1 MNGGTSVNTT
11 KTSVQKLNK
20 LDHSKAPLYEA
31 LCLYE
36 ETNRISMHVP
46 GHKNGRVFDKAAQH
60 HFSNVLKIDATCIK
74 GIDDLHQPT
83 GSILE
88 AQSLAADAFG
98 ADQTFFLV
106 GGSTIGNLGIALTVC
121 SQGDKILVQR
131 NMHKSVFNGL
141 LLAGAHPIYIA
152 PAIES
157 NTMTAMVSDPQHIEE
172 ALAEY
177 PDIKG
182 VWVTN
187 PNYYGMSQDISR
199 LAEVCRQ
206 AGIPLIVDEAHG
218 AHFGQ
223 AEEVPPSALS
233 MGASLVIQSTHK
245 MLTSMHMSSMLHV
258 NDDIV
263 DRERLARVLGM
274 IQSTSP
280 SYLLLG
286 SLDLARRYLVEHG
299 RNHLKETI
307 QRLENRRGELATE
320 LKSLT
325 IWSGSSEVQRRD
337 PLKWII
343 ASKDGAISGYQLHDL
358 FNDQGVVAEISDP
371 RNIVFLFSLN
381 EKEEDID
388 KVVNAIKAID
398 QKLQGLSFIPVEKN
412 DIIMF
417 ETEGTLYEPK
427 ISLQDAFNRKRHK
440 VELDESIGSFC
451 AETVLPYPPGIP
463 LLNPG
468 EEITKRHVNT
478 IKQLHEMGAYFQ
490 SPSDDS
496 METLYVIK

>member
-1 MNGGTSVNTT
+1 MNMI
-11 KTSVQKLNK
+11 KTSVPKLNK
-20 LDHSKAPLYEA
+20 LNHSKAPLYEA

-36 ETNRISMHVP
+36 ETNRTSMHVP
-46 GHKNGRVFDKAAQH
+46 GHKDGRVFDKDAQH
-60 HFSNVLKIDATCIK
+60 HFSNILKIDATCIK

-83 GSILE
+83 DSILE
-88 AQSLAADAFG
+88 AQNLAADAFG
-98 ADQTFFLV
+98 ADYTFFLV
-106 GGSTIGNLGIALTVC
+106 GGSTIGNLGVALTIC
-121 SQGDKILVQR
+121 SPGDKILVQR

-157 NTMTAMVSDPQHIEE
+157 VTKAAMVPDLHHFEE
-172 ALAEY
+172 ALAEN
-177 PDIKG
+177 PDVKG
-182 VWVTN
+182 IWVTN

-206 AGIPLIVDEAHG
+206 AGVPLIVDEAHG

-223 AEEVPPSALS
+223 ADEVPPSALS
-233 MGASLVIQSTHK
+233 MGANLVVQSTHK

-258 NDDIV
+258 KGDIV

-286 SLDLARRYLVEHG
+286 SLDLARRYLVERG
-299 RNHLKETI
+299 RDHLKDTV
-307 QRLENRRGELATE
+307 QRLERRREELTKE
-320 LKSLT
+320 LKSLS
-325 IWSGSSEVQRRD
+325 IWAGSAEVQRRD

-343 ASKDGAISGYQLHDL
+343 APKDESVSGYHLLDL
-358 FNDQGVVAEISDP
+358 FYDQGAVAEIGDP

-388 KVVNAIKAID
+388 KVVEAVKAID
-398 QKLQGLSFIPVEKN
+398 QKLQELSVIPHEKK

-417 ETEGTLYEPK
+417 EEEGRVYEPK
-427 ISLQDAFNRKRHK
+427 MSLQDAFHRPRHK
-440 VELDESIGSFC
+440 VKLEDAIGSLC
-451 AETVLPYPPGIP
+451 GETVLPYPPGIP

-468 EEITKRHVNT
+468 EKITKRHVDS

-496 METLYVIK
+496 METLYIIK

>member
-1 MNGGTSVNTT
+1 MNMTKVSAGRTNT
-11 KTSVQKLNK
+11 
-20 LDHSKAPLYEA
+20 LDHTKAPLYEA
-31 LCLYE
+31 LCIYE
-36 ETNRISMHVP
+36 ETNRTSMHVP
-46 GHKNGRVFDKAAQH
+46 GHKDGRVFDKAAQH
-60 HFSNVLKIDATCIK
+60 HFSKILKIDATCIK

-83 GSILE
+83 DSILE
-88 AQSLAADAFG
+88 AQTLAADAFG

-106 GGSTIGNLGIALTVC
+106 GGSTIGNLGIALTLC
-121 SQGDKILVQR
+121 SPGDNILVQR

-157 NTMTAMVSDPQHIEE
+157 ETKTAMVAELHHIEA
-172 ALAEY
+172 ALAEN
-177 PDIKG
+177 PDVKG

-187 PNYYGMSQDISR
+187 PNYYGMSQDITQ
-199 LAEVCRQ
+199 LAEICRQ
-206 AGIPLIVDEAHG
+206 QGIPLIVDEAHG

-233 MGASLVIQSTHK
+233 MGANLVIQSTHK

-258 NDDIV
+258 KGDLV
-263 DRERLARVLGM
+263 DLERLARVLGM

-299 RNHLKETI
+299 REHLKETV
-307 QRLENRRGELATE
+307 QRLEKRRIELSLE
-320 LKSLT
+320 LKSLS
-325 IWSGSSEVQRRD
+325 IWGGSPEVQRRD

-343 ASKDGAISGYQLHDL
+343 SSKDEVVSGYELLEL
-358 FNDQGVVAEISDP
+358 FYDQGAVAEIGDP

-388 KVVNAIKAID
+388 KVVGAIKAID
-398 QKLQGLSFIPVEKN
+398 EKLQELAVIPHEKKE
-412 DIIMF
+412 IIMF
-417 ETEGTLYEPK
+417 DEKGTVYEPNM
-427 ISLQDAFNRKRHK
+427 SLQDAFHRPRHK
-440 VELDESIGSFC
+440 VKLDDAIGSLC
-451 AETVLPYPPGIP
+451 GETVLPYPPGIP

-468 EEITKRHVNT
+468 EEITKRHVDT

-496 METLYVIK
+496 METLYVIKS

>member
-1 MNGGTSVNTT
+1 MT
-11 KTSVQKLNK
+11 KKSIQKSK
-20 LDHSKAPLYEA
+20 KFDHSKAPLYEA

-36 ETNRISMHVP
+36 ETNHISMHVP
-46 GHKNGRVFDKAAQH
+46 GHKDGRVFDKAAQH
-60 HFSNVLKIDATCIK
+60 HFSNILKIDATCIK

-106 GGSTIGNLGIALTVC
+106 GGSTIGNLAIAQTVC
-121 SQGDKILVQR
+121 GPGDKILVQR

-152 PAIES
+152 PAIEP
-157 NTMTAMVSDPQHIEE
+157 NTMTAMVSDIRYIED
-172 ALAEY
+172 ALAKY

-199 LAEVCRQ
+199 LADLCRQ
-206 AGIPLIVDEAHG
+206 AEVLLIVDEAHG

-223 AEEVPPSALS
+223 VEEVPPSALS
-233 MGASLVIQSTHK
+233 MGANLVIQSTHK
-245 MLTSMHMSSMLHV
+245 MLTSLHMSSMLHV
-258 NDDIV
+258 NGDIV
-263 DRERLARVLGM
+263 DRKRLARVLGM

-286 SLDLARRYLVEHG
+286 SLDLARRYLVEQG
-299 RNHLKETI
+299 RNELKETV
-307 QRLENRRGELATE
+307 QRVENSRKELTTE
-320 LKSLT
+320 LTSLT
-325 IWSGSSEVQRRD
+325 IWAGSPKVHRRD

-343 ASKDGAISGYQLHDL
+343 AAKDGAAVSGYQLHDL
-358 FNDQGVVAEISDP
+358 FYDEGAVAEISDP
-371 RNIVFLFSLN
+371 RNIVFLFSLD

-388 KVVNAIKAID
+388 KVVNAIKAVD
-398 QKLQGLSFIPVEKN
+398 QQLQEPSFIPVEQKE
-412 DIIMF
+412 IIMF
-417 ETEGTLYEPK
+417 EAEGTLYEPK
-427 ISLQDAFNRKRHK
+427 ISLQDAFNKQYHK
-440 VELDESIGSFC
+440 VKLDESIGSYC

-468 EEITKRHVNT
+468 EEITKRHIDT
-478 IKQLHEMGAYFQ
+478 IKELFEMGAYFQ

-496 METLYVIK
+496 METLEVIK

>member
-1 MNGGTSVNTT
+1 MNMT
-11 KTSVQKLNK
+11 KTSAETETNQF
-20 LDHSKAPLYEA
+20 DHTRAPLYEA

-36 ETNRISMHVP
+36 ETNRTSMHVP
-46 GHKNGRVFDKAAQH
+46 GHKDGRVFDQAAQH
-60 HFSNVLKIDATCIK
+60 HFSNILKIDATCIK

-83 GSILE
+83 DSILE
-88 AQSLAADAFG
+88 AQRLAADAFG

-106 GGSTIGNLGIALTVC
+106 GGSTIGNLGIALTIC
-121 SQGDKILVQR
+121 SPGDKILVQR

-141 LLAGAHPIYIA
+141 LMAGAHPIYIA

-157 NTMTAMVSDPQHIEE
+157 ETKAAMVSDLHHIEE
-172 ALAEY
+172 ALVEN

-187 PNYYGMSQDISR
+187 PNYYGMSQDITR

-206 AGIPLIVDEAHG
+206 AGVPLIVDEAHG

-233 MGASLVIQSTHK
+233 MGANLVIQSTHK

-258 NDDIV
+258 KGDLV
-263 DRERLARVLGM
+263 DTERLARVLGM

-299 RNHLKETI
+299 RDHLKETV
-307 QRLENRRGELATE
+307 QRLEKRREELSKE
-320 LKSLT
+320 LKSLS
-325 IWSGSSEVQRRD
+325 IWAGSPEVQRRD

-343 ASKDGAISGYQLHDL
+343 ASKEETVSGYQLLDL
-358 FNDQGVVAEISDP
+358 FFDQGAVAEIGDP

-381 EKEEDID
+381 EHEEDID
-388 KVVNAIKAID
+388 KVADAIKVID
-398 QKLQGLSFIPVEKN
+398 QRLQELEVIPNEKKE
-412 DIIMF
+412 IIMF
-417 ETEGTLYEPK
+417 EEEGTIYRPK
-427 ISLQDAFNRKRHK
+427 MSLQDAFHRPRHK
-440 VELDESIGSFC
+440 VKLEDAAGSLC
-451 AETVLPYPPGIP
+451 GETVLPYPPGIP

-468 EEITKRHVNT
+468 EEITKRHVDT
-478 IKQLHEMGAYFQ
+478 IKQLHEIGAYFQ

-496 METLYVIK
+496 MESLYVIK

>member
-1 MNGGTSVNTT
+1 MNLTKVSKEKEVNEM
-11 KTSVQKLNK
+11 
-20 LDHSKAPLYEA
+20 DHTKAPLYEA

-36 ETNRISMHVP
+36 ETNRTSMHVP
-46 GHKNGRVFDKAAQH
+46 GHKDGRVFDKAAQH
-60 HFSNVLKIDATCIK
+60 HFSDILKIDATCIK

-83 GSILE
+83 DSILE
-88 AQSLAADAFG
+88 AQRLAADAFG

-106 GGSTIGNLGIALTVC
+106 GGSTIGNLGIALTMC
-121 SQGDKILVQR
+121 SPGDKILVQR

-141 LLAGAHPIYIA
+141 LFAGAHPIYIA
-152 PAIES
+152 PAIEP
-157 NTMTAMVSDPQHIEE
+157 TTKAAMVSDIAHIEK
-172 ALAEY
+172 ALMEN
-177 PDIKG
+177 PDVKG

-187 PNYYGMSQDISR
+187 PNYYGMSQDITR
-199 LAEVCRQ
+199 LAEVCHQ

-218 AHFGQ
+218 AQFGQ
-223 AEEVPPSALS
+223 VDEVPPSALS
-233 MGASLVIQSTHK
+233 MGADIVIQSTHK

-258 NDDIV
+258 KGDII

-286 SLDLARRYLVEHG
+286 SLDLARRYLVENG
-299 RNHLKETI
+299 RNHLKETVT
-307 QRLENRRGELATE
+307 RLEKRRKELSLE
-320 LKSLT
+320 LKSLS
-325 IWSGSSEVQRRD
+325 IWGGSPEVHRRD

-343 ASKDGAISGYQLHDL
+343 SSKNEAISGYQLFDL
-358 FNDQGVVAEISDP
+358 FYDQGAVAEISDP

-381 EKEEDID
+381 ENEEDIE
-388 KVVNAIKAID
+388 KVVDAIKVID
-398 QKLQGLSFIPVEKN
+398 QKLQELAIIPHENK

-417 ETEGTLYEPK
+417 EEEGTLYQPK
-427 ISLQDAFNRKRHK
+427 MSLQEAFHKPRHK
-440 VELDESIGSFC
+440 IRLEDSIGSLC
-451 AETVLPYPPGIP
+451 GETVLPYPPGIP

-468 EEITKRHVNT
+468 EEITKRHVDT

-490 SPSDDS
+490 SPSDDT